1 MPLRQHESHGRLNL
15 FQESEYW
22 YSEMEIHASRN
33 KDLHTE
39 RYCCTGHGLEKHSG
53 IEWKTYELG
62 VLIEENDKEQHILA
76 SHSFIQDCECFY

>member
-1 MPLRQHESHGRLNL
+1 MHLGTKIYIQRGTVVR
-15 FQESEYW
+15 
-22 YSEMEIHASRN
+22 
-33 KDLHTE
+33 
-39 RYCCTGHGLEKHSG
+39 HGLEKHSG